1 MNKMTIVNGVIQR
14 GGAAPGSASEASP
27 TSGFG
32 LSDMITVYG
41 LRMPKY
47 TLLVVMG
54 AALLLGGV
62 RGGLLAALGLGIGYV
77 TSNSTSTVAP
87 TSSSSSSTS
96 NPRRGGGL
104 SNVRGVAD
112 LPKSAPKGG

>member
-14 GGAAPGSASEASP
+14 GGADSGTPEGSQE
-27 TSGFG
+27 GG
-32 LSDMITVYG
+32 LSEMVTIFG
-41 LRMPKY
+41 FRMPKY
-47 TLLVVMG
+47 SLLVVLG
-54 AALLLGGV
+54 ASLLLGGV
-62 RGGLLAALGLGIGYV
+62 RGGLLSVLGLGIGYV
-77 TSNSTSTVAP
+77 YSNSTSAG
-87 TSSSSSSTS
+87 TSSSSSFNSG

>member
-14 GGAAPGSASEASP
+14 GGADPGSTSEEAS
-27 TSGFG
+27 
-32 LSDMITVYG
+32 LSDMITVCG
-41 LRMPKY
+41 LRLPKY

-77 TSNSTSTVAP
+77 TSNSTSTAA
-87 TSSSSSSTS
+87 TSSSSSSSTS